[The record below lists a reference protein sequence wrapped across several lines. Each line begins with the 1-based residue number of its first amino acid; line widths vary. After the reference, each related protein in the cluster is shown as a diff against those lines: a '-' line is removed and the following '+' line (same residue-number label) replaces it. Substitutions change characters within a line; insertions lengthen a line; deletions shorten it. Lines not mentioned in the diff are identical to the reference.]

1 VAAKG
6 GFDML
11 TGSSVSK
18 NVLVV
23 AAVNAVATYNGPSSV
38 VMSSFSNYG
47 PTDDG
52 RIKPDISAK
61 ELMFILAI
69 FDRSNL

>member
-47 PTDDG
+47 TDDG

>member
-11 TGSSVSK
+11 TEVLCLK

-61 ELMFILAI
+61 ELIL
-69 FDRSNL
+69 FLQFLTDQT

>member
-1 VAAKG
+1 
-6 GFDML
+6 
-11 TGSSVSK
+11 
-18 NVLVV
+18 
-23 AAVNAVATYNGPSSV
+23 
-38 VMSSFSNYG
+38 MSSFSNYG
-47 PTDDG
+47 PDDG

>member
-52 RIKPDISAK
+52 RKARHK
-61 ELMFILAI
+61 
-69 FDRSNL
+69 R